1 MARTSAGL
9 LLFRRLRE
17 LEVFLV
23 HPGGPFWRGRD
34 AGAWSIPK
42 GEIGG
47 GEDAL
52 AAARR
57 ELAEETGVA
66 VEGDF
71 MELVPVRQKGGKI
84 VRAWAIEA
92 DCDAASIV
100 SNAFSMEWPPRSG
113 RSQEFPE
120 VDKAAWFGMA
130 EARGRINAAQAA
142 LLDELER
149 RLIRRAA
156 P

>member
-1 MARTSAGL
+1 M
-9 LLFRRLRE
+9 
-17 LEVFLV
+17 

-42 GEIGG
+42 GEIGA

-100 SNAFSMEWPPRSG
+100 SNVFSMEWPPRSG
-113 RSQEFPE
+113 RCQEFPE

>member
-1 MARTSAGL
+1 
-9 LLFRRLRE
+9 
-17 LEVFLV
+17 V

-42 GEIGG
+42 GEIDA

-57 ELAEETGVA
+57 ELAEETGVT

-71 MELVPVRQKGGKI
+71 MELAPIRQKGGKI

-100 SNAFSMEWPPRSG
+100 SNVFSMEWPPRSG
-113 RSQEFPE
+113 KSQEFPE

-130 EARGRINAAQAA
+130 QARGRINAAQAA

-149 RLIRRAA
+149 RLIIRRAA

>member
-9 LLFRRLRE
+9 LLFRKRSAGV
-17 LEVFLV
+17 EVFLI

-34 AGAWSIPK
+34 IGAWSIPK
-42 GEIGG
+42 GEIGA

-71 MELVPVRQKGGKI
+71 MELEPVRQKGGKI

-92 DCDAASIV
+92 DCDAASIA
-100 SNAFSMEWPPRSG
+100 SNVFSME
-113 RSQEFPE
+113 
-120 VDKAAWFGMA
+120 
-130 EARGRINAAQAA
+130 
-142 LLDELER
+142 
-149 RLIRRAA
+149 
-156 P
+156 

>member
-9 LLFRRLRE
+9 LLFRKAPSG

-23 HPGGPFWRGRD
+23 HPGGPFWRGKD

-42 GEIGG
+42 GEIGA

-66 VEGDF
+66 VDGEF
-71 MELVPVRQKGGKI
+71 LELTPVRQKGGKV

-92 DCDAASIV
+92 DCDAAAIT
-100 SNAFSMEWPPRSG
+100 SNLFSMEWPPRSG
-113 RSQEFPE
+113 KHADFPE
-120 VDKAAWFGMA
+120 VDKAAWFAPA
-130 EARGRINAAQAA
+130 EARSRINGAQAA
-142 LLDELER
+142 LIDELE
-149 RLIRRAA
+149 RLIRRAT

>member
-1 MARTSAGL
+1 M
-9 LLFRRLRE
+9 
-17 LEVFLV
+17 

-42 GEIGG
+42 GEIDA

-57 ELAEETGVA
+57 ELAEETGVT

-71 MELVPVRQKGGKI
+71 MELAPIRQKGGKI

-100 SNAFSMEWPPRSG
+100 SNVFSMEWPPRSG
-113 RSQEFPE
+113 KSQEFPE

-130 EARGRINAAQAA
+130 QARGRINAAQAA

-149 RLIRRAA
+149 RLIIRRAA

>member
-1 MARTSAGL
+1 M
-9 LLFRRLRE
+9 
-17 LEVFLV
+17 

-42 GEIGG
+42 GEIDA

-57 ELAEETGVA
+57 ELAEETGVT

-71 MELVPVRQKGGKI
+71 MELAPIRQKGGKI

-100 SNAFSMEWPPRSG
+100 SNVFSMEWPPRSG
-113 RSQEFPE
+113 KSQEFPE

-149 RLIRRAA
+149 RLIIRRAA